1 MLKIEKTFFHET
13 LLKNH
18 HFHADYLEID
28 WPDLVGQSWLKV
40 NFSLQLDRNG
50 RPVLTYANRP
60 KIDPSTVL
68 NFDIMDKLGT
78 SLERAPLTS
87 KTAKFE
93 SDLLKTNEDIAS
105 QRREILQ
112 TLVYGGGEKLAPHRH
127 TNVCSFPQLCE
138 AISWEL
144 LANKVASV
152 CPVSRLNTTTSEYV
166 PRPWRW
172 AFSTTL
178 S

>member
-1 MLKIEKTFFHET
+1 MLKIEKTFFHEI

-28 WPDLVGQSWLKV
+28 YPGLVGQFWLKV
-40 NFSLQLDRNG
+40 NFSLQLDGNG
-50 RPVLTYANRP
+50 RPVLTYGNRP

-68 NFDIMDKLGT
+68 NFDMDKLGKHPWT

-112 TLVYGGGEKLAPHRH
+112 TLAKGGGGGVGGKKTILSPYK
-127 TNVCSFPQLCE
+127 TLY
-138 AISWEL
+138 I
-144 LANKVASV
+144 
-152 CPVSRLNTTTSEYV
+152 
-166 PRPWRW
+166 
-172 AFSTTL
+172 STTL
-178 S
+178 RSYILGVVGQQGCVRLPR

>member
-1 MLKIEKTFFHET
+1 M
-13 LLKNH
+13 
-18 HFHADYLEID
+18 
-28 WPDLVGQSWLKV
+28 

-60 KIDPSTVL
+60 KINPSTVL
-68 NFDIMDKLGT
+68 NFDIMDKLGKNPWT

-112 TLVYGGGEKLAPHRH
+112 TLVYGGGQK
-127 TNVCSFPQLCE
+127 T
-138 AISWEL
+138 
-144 LANKVASV
+144 
-152 CPVSRLNTTTSEYV
+152 CPSPPYKRL
-166 PRPWRW
+166 
-172 AFSTTL
+172 FISTTL
-178 S
+178 RSYILGVVGQQGCVRLPR

>member
-1 MLKIEKTFFHET
+1 M
-13 LLKNH
+13 
-18 HFHADYLEID
+18 
-28 WPDLVGQSWLKV
+28 
-40 NFSLQLDRNG
+40 NFSLQLDRI
-50 RPVLTYANRP
+50 LTYGNRP

-68 NFDIMDKLGT
+68 NFHMDKLGKHPWT
-78 SLERAPLTS
+78 PLERAPLTS

-112 TLVYGGGEKLAPHRH
+112 TLVYGGGAKNLAPHH
-127 TNVCSFPQLCE
+127 ANVCTFPQLCE

-152 CPVSRLNTTTSEYV
+152 CPVSRLNTTTLEHV
-166 PRPWRW
+166 PRP
-172 AFSTTL
+172 
-178 S
+178 